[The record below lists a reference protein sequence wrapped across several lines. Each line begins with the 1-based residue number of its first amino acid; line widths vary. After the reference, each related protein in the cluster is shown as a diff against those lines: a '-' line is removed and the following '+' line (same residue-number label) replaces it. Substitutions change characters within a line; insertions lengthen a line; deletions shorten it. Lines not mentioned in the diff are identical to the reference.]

1 MKTPILIL
9 SLFAFMPLV
18 NWSQTTLSVSETHRL
33 FRGYDNKITL
43 GSQVKQ
49 QDIEV
54 VSNDVD
60 LIKKEAF
67 YIARPT
73 VSSKTARIFV
83 LSSKNKDTIATYHFT
98 VANLPKAIV
107 TIDGDETNKTI
118 SEKNK
123 AFVVQL
129 PSEFPIESPFEVI
142 KAEVMIQGAPRPIQF
157 DGATFSEEFKNILHN
172 AKNETIV
179 SVFLIVKDAQGIRRK
194 STETFTVLHE

>member
-1 MKTPILIL
+1 MKTPFLIL
-9 SLFAFMPLV
+9 SLFASMPLA
-18 NWSQTTLSVSETHRL
+18 NWSQTSLSVSETHRL
-33 FRGYDNKITL
+33 FLGYDNKITL
-43 GSQVKQ
+43 GSQGKKQ
-49 QDIEV
+49 DLVV
-54 VSNDVD
+54 VSNDVN
-60 LIKKEAF
+60 LIKKDTY

-73 VSSKTARIFV
+73 GTSKIARIFV
-83 LSSKNKDTIATYHFT
+83 LSSINKDTIETYRFT
-98 VANLPKAIV
+98 VANLPKAII

-123 AFVVQL
+123 AFAVQL
-129 PSEFPIESPFEVI
+129 PSDFPIQSQFEVI

-194 STETFTVLHE
+194 SEEIFTVLHE